1 MKNPNR
7 ITYRVFGRRAL
18 FTTPESKL
26 GGEKLSY
33 QIPTYQALVGIT
45 ESIYW
50 KPTIKWIIEKVRI
63 INPISMESVGVKT
76 LKKNYGRDLSFY
88 TYLKDVEYEVQARF
102 VWNEEKEDLAQDR
115 NENKHYFMAKR
126 ALKRGG
132 RRDIFLGTRECQA
145 YVEPVEFGE
154 KPGAYD
160 DVENISFDFTFLS
173 FSYPDEN
180 SDGNL
185 VAAFWYPVMK
195 NGIIEFINPK
205 DAPVKRIIREDGK
218 KEFKLKENI
227 KPVEEEVEESELSN

>member
-1 MKNPNR
+1 MKKDNR

-63 INPISMESVGVKT
+63 VNPISMESVGVKT
-76 LKKNYGRDLSFY
+76 LKNNYARDLSFY

-102 VWNEEKEDLAQDR
+102 VWNEERPDLAHDR

-132 RRDIFLGTRECQA
+132 RRDIFLGTRECQG
-145 YVEPVEFGE
+145 YVEPVEFGL

-160 DVENISFDFTFLS
+160 NIDNISFGFSFLG
-173 FSYPDEN
+173 FLYPDEN
-180 SDGNL
+180 KNSEL
-185 VAAFWYPVMK
+185 IATFWNPVLE
-195 NGIIEFINPK
+195 NGVIEFIQPE
-205 DAPVKRIIREDGK
+205 DAEVKRVIRKGQR
-218 KEFKLKENI
+218 KEFKLDENV
-227 KPVEEEVEESELSN
+227 KSVEEEVAENELS